1 MISVVMPYWRRQ
13 DILALNLS
21 AYRDLYPHEDIEIVV
36 VDDGS
41 PEPAEIFGAYPWPV
55 NVVRL
60 PAKEIALNP
69 CVAFNAGVAA
79 SCGEIVVLTNPE
91 VIHRAPILGAMAREL
106 ERMGPRGYVSAA
118 CWGVKNGWWYCHSTD
133 MPRDADVGRAAM
145 PKGAGLHF
153 CSMLTRKF
161 YDEIGGFSEEYRDGQ
176 GYEDNDLL
184 WKLKIA
190 GARFK
195 ICDDLVTDH
204 YDAPRTQW
212 PAGGAA
218 RNRAIFEARW
228 AAVAA

>member
-91 VIHRAPILGAMAREL
+91 VIHRAPILSGARSIPSEGL
-106 ERMGPRGYVSAA
+106 TLTLNFPLRVSAI
-118 CWGVKNGWWYCHSTD
+118 
-133 MPRDADVGRAAM
+133 RAATSSNAM
-145 PKGAGLHF
+145 
-153 CSMLTRKF
+153 
-161 YDEIGGFSEEYRDGQ
+161 
-176 GYEDNDLL
+176 
-184 WKLKIA
+184 
-190 GARFK
+190 
-195 ICDDLVTDH
+195 
-204 YDAPRTQW
+204 RT
-212 PAGGAA
+212 
-218 RNRAIFEARW
+218 
-228 AAVAA
+228 V